1 MAIRKERQWKEEKRF
16 DKNPKMEMDDNPQK
30 EMDFREKK
38 KNSPAK
44 TPFEKKKS
52 GKMESKIN

>member
-1 MAIRKERQWKEEKRF
+1 MDEKPPEIKWTLGR
-16 DKNPKMEMDDNPQK
+16 
-30 EMDFREKK
+30 RR

-52 GKMESKIN
+52 GKMESKINQSTKTKKEIKKR

>member
-1 MAIRKERQWKEEKRF
+1 MEKRKKRF
-16 DKNPKMEMDDNPQK
+16 DKNPKK
-30 EMDFREKK
+30 EMDEKPPEIK
-38 KNSPAK
+38 WTLGRRRKNSPAK